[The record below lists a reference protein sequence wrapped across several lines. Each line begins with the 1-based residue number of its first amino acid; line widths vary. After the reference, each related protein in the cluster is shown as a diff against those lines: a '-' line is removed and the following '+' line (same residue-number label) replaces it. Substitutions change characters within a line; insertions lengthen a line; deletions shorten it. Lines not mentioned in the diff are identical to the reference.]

1 MLSVQILWHMHQPYY
16 VDPLSRVAMMPWV
29 RMHAVKGYLDMIE
42 TVRKHPEVK
51 LTFNLT
57 PVLVKQ
63 ILDFNA
69 GVIKDLWL
77 EWTEVPAADLNHEQR
92 KNILLNFFKVNWD
105 NLIAPNPRFHE
116 LLVKRGYD
124 LMHVN
129 LDALAKSFLVRDFLD
144 LQIWFNLAWCGFTA
158 LQIYP
163 ELRALKEKGCDF
175 TEEDKGVVVGIHRK
189 IMQEILPRYKD
200 LYDKG
205 QVEISTTPF
214 FHPILPLLYDT
225 DVAQRAM
232 PWVKLPRRFSHPADA
247 TGQVEWAIAQHA
259 QVFGRKPKGLWPSEG
274 SVAPE
279 LIPGWVELGLEWFAT
294 DEDILFR
301 SLSNQ
306 SNNGVGRTD
315 LYDVYEA
322 EYGGSKIAAVFRDRS
337 LSDFIGFSASK
348 NPGDKASEFII
359 GHLQGIAS
367 ATKNH
372 PQPMAGIIL
381 DGENAWEHFP
391 DGGEVFLNSW
401 YQSLTSQADFKLQTP
416 SEFFAQNPKR
426 TTLTQLHTGSW
437 IHANLDIWIGDE
449 EENIAWEWLGETRKF
464 LESKSDMIEDEKW
477 ALALME
483 IYAAEGSDW
492 FWWYGPDFTTDNDL
506 VFDQLFR
513 THLLNVYRLC
523 GEPPPEKFYQPIC
536 RRTAAESVVMPIGL
550 IHPKLDGQ
558 QTHFFEWHE
567 AGIYRVT
574 QGRGTMF
581 QGERIIKQ
589 IYFGFDLEHLHL
601 RIDAINTW
609 KLTKQMELLIT
620 FSGAEEKKLVV
631 RLPIGGLKT
640 VAHWSNGDKA
650 AFDKLSLQ
658 KVLEISV
665 PLADLGW
672 KPKDK
677 MKFGVEVLQDGTRT
691 ERHPDSGFIELEVPD
706 VSYESAT
713 WRV

>member
-1 MLSVQILWHMHQPYY
+1 MHQPYY

-51 LTFNLT
+51 VTFNLT

-63 ILDFNA
+63 ILDFNS
-69 GVIKDLWL
+69 GTIKDLWL
-77 EWTEVPAADLNHEQR
+77 EWTETPAAELTHDQK
-92 KNILLNFFKVNWD
+92 KNLLINFYKVNWD

-129 LDALAKSFLVRDFLD
+129 LDALAKSFSTQDFLD
-144 LQIWFNLAWCGFTA
+144 LQVWFNLAWCGFTA
-158 LQIYP
+158 FRIHP
-163 ELRALKEKGCDF
+163 ELSALKEKGREF
-175 TEEDKGVVVGIHRK
+175 TEDDKRVVTGTHRK
-189 IMQEILPRYKD
+189 IMQEILTRYKD

-205 QVEISTTPF
+205 QIEISTTPF

-225 DVAQRAM
+225 DFAQRAM
-232 PWVKLPRRFSHPADA
+232 PWVKLPKKFSQPSDA
-247 TGQVEWAIAQHA
+247 VGQVEWAIAQHA

-279 LIPGWVELGLEWFAT
+279 LIPGWAELGLEWFAT

-301 SLSNQ
+301 SLANQ
-306 SNNGVGRTD
+306 SNNGIGRTD

-322 EYGGSKIAAVFRDRS
+322 EHAGSKLAAVFRDRS

-348 NPGDKASEFII
+348 NPGDKASEFIV
-359 GHLQGIAS
+359 GHLQGIAA
-367 ATKNH
+367 ATKGH
-372 PQPMAGIIL
+372 PSPMAGIIL

-391 DGGEVFLNSW
+391 DGGELFLNSW
-401 YQSLTSQADFKLQTP
+401 YQRLAGSQEYKTQTP
-416 SEFFAQNPKR
+416 SEFFAQKPVRK
-426 TTLTQLHTGSW
+426 TLAQLHTGSW
-437 IHANLDIWIGDE
+437 IHANFDIWIGDD
-449 EENIAWEWLGETRKF
+449 EENQAWDWLGETRRF
-464 LESKSDMIEDEKW
+464 LESKAETIEDEKW
-477 ALALME
+477 SLALME

-492 FWWYGPDFTTDNDL
+492 FWWYGPDFSTDNDL
-506 VFDQLFR
+506 IFDQLFR

-523 GEPPPEKFYQPIC
+523 GEPPPEKYYLPIC
-536 RRTAAESVVMPIGL
+536 RKTTTESVVMPIGL
-550 IHPKLDGQ
+550 IHPELDGQ

-581 QGERIIKQ
+581 QGERVIKQ
-589 IYFGFDLEHLHL
+589 IYFGFDLDHLHL
-601 RIDAINTW
+601 RLDAQNSW
-609 KLTKQMELLIT
+609 KLAKPMELLLT
-620 FSGAEEKKLVV
+620 FGGTEERKLAV

-640 VAHWSNGDKA
+640 TAYWKNGSDS

-658 KVLEISV
+658 KVLEISI
-665 PLADLGW
+665 PLAELGW
-672 KPKDK
+672 KPKQK
-677 MKFGVEVLQDGTRT
+677 VKFGIEVLQGDAQT
-691 ERHPDSGFIELEVPD
+691 ERHPDAGFIEMEVPD
-706 VSYESAT
+706 ASYESAA